1 MFAPVV
7 PAGVLGLVCAVLIVG
22 LALVAA
28 WLGWHERRA
37 QRGHDLHAHADGT
50 VHEHFRGSARHVH
63 PTAIERYDSW
73 LTRVLGPAEA
83 DRP

>member
-7 PAGVLGLVCAVLIVG
+7 PDGVLGLVCALLIAILVV
-22 LALVAA
+22 VAA
-28 WLGWHERRA
+28 WLGWQEHQA
-37 QRGHDLHAHADGT
+37 LRGRDIHAHADGT
-50 VHEHFRGSARHVH
+50 VHEHFRGGVRHEH
-63 PTAIERYDSW
+63 PTTIERYDSW

>member
-7 PAGVLGLVCAVLIVG
+7 PAGVLGMLTVLLLSGLV
-22 LALVAA
+22 LVAA
-28 WLGWHERRA
+28 WLGWHEHRA

-50 VHEHFRGSARHVH
+50 VHEHFRGSAPHAH

-73 LTRVLGPAEA
+73 LTRVLGPAGT
-83 DRP
+83 DRS

>member
-7 PAGVLGLVCAVLIVG
+7 PDGVLGLVAVLLLFAPAL
-22 LALVAA
+22 LAG
-28 WLGWHERRA
+28 WLGRQEHRARR
-37 QRGHDLHAHADGT
+37 GDEIHAHADGT
-50 VHEHFRGSARHVH
+50 VHEHYRGSAPHVH

>member
-7 PAGVLGLVCAVLIVG
+7 PDGVLGLVAVLVIA
-22 LALVAA
+22 ALVLLAA
-28 WLGWHERRA
+28 WLGWQEHRA
-37 QRGHDLHAHADGT
+37 QRGNDIHAHADGT
-50 VHEHFRGSARHVH
+50 VHEHFRGSAPHAH

-73 LTRVLGPAEA
+73 LTRVLGSAES